1 MAPRSSRAPRA
12 RHLIPSAVLLWSA
25 VILMSWGCVADGTA
39 SAESQNIREDWVPTA
54 VAEGNLR
61 VVSFNI
67 RNFPE
72 MPVDPEAAPRPAP
85 LSYQLRTDEEA
96 LLRVLLMLDFDVMG
110 VQEIIDVALF
120 EDVIAR
126 LSERSG
132 RPYVAVLSENAN
144 DNPQHVGV
152 VVDSSKLHLVWTR
165 EHPEVDV
172 RGTLRPGFS
181 ARVESLQEDGVDFG
195 LMVLHLAS
203 GSSANRAILR
213 AEQAAVAAGIIAQQQ
228 TELGDD
234 DYLVLGDLNTARLG
248 EEFPLM
254 DESFAAGAGMDR
266 LPNESGCSSYWIK
279 KATNPKLRVS
289 WLDHVYLA
297 AFDELDDGVPVVS
310 GAHCAERL
318 CQQFES
324 TDLYSG
330 STFYNV
336 SDHCP
341 VYFEI
346 TDTDLDGDAVTP

>member
-1 MAPRSSRAPRA
+1 MTGKTPSRA
-12 RHLIPSAVLLWSA
+12 RHLAAATVPWLVVSALLLSA
-25 VILMSWGCVADGTA
+25 CVADTGA
-39 SAESQNIREDWVPTA
+39 SSESQAIREQWNPTA

-72 MPVDPEAAPRPAP
+72 MPVDPEAEPRPAP

-96 LLRVLLMLDFDVMG
+96 LLQVLTQLDFDVMA

-126 LSERSG
+126 LSERTG
-132 RPYVAVLSENAN
+132 RAYVAVLSENAN
-144 DNPQHVGV
+144 DNPQHLGV
-152 VVDSSKLHLVWTR
+152 VIDSDKMRLVWTR
-165 EHPEVDV
+165 EHPEIDV
-172 RGTLRPGFS
+172 RGTLRPGLS
-181 ARVESLQEDGVDFG
+181 ARIESLYEGGIDFG

-213 AEQAAVAAGIIAQQQ
+213 AEQVAVAAGIIAEQQA
-228 TELGDD
+228 ELGDN
-234 DYLVLGDLNTARLG
+234 DYLVLGDLNTARQG
-248 EEFPLM
+248 EEYGLM
-254 DESFAAGAGMDR
+254 DESFAAGAAMDR
-266 LPNESGCSSYWIK
+266 MPNQSGCSSYWIK
-279 KATNPKLRVS
+279 KATNPMLRVS

-297 AFDELDDGVPVVS
+297 ALDELDATVPILS

-318 CQQFES
+318 CQPFES
-324 TDLYSG
+324 TDLASG

-346 TDTDLDGDAVTP
+346 TDTDLDGPDGASA

>member
-1 MAPRSSRAPRA
+1 M
-12 RHLIPSAVLLWSA
+12 SATPHRRPKRLATPVLLCA
-25 VILMSWGCVADGTA
+25 LATLMAWGCVAEVPA
-39 SAESQNIREDWVPTA
+39 SAESQNIREQWIPSTVR
-54 VAEGNLR
+54 EGNLR

-72 MPVDPEAAPRPAP
+72 MPVDPEAEPRPVP

-96 LLRVLLMLDFDVMG
+96 LLRVLLMLDFDVMA

-120 EDVIAR
+120 QDVIAR
-126 LSERSG
+126 LSERTG

-144 DNPQHVGV
+144 GNPQHLGV
-152 VVDSSKLHLVWTR
+152 VVDSSKLHLAWTR

-172 RGTLRPGFS
+172 RGTLRPGLS
-181 ARVESLQEDGVDFG
+181 ARIESLYEGGVDFG

-203 GSSANRAILR
+203 GSSKKRAELR
-213 AEQAAVAAGIIAQQQ
+213 AEQAAVAAGIIAAEQA
-228 TELGDD
+228 ELGDD

-248 EEFPLM
+248 EEFPHI

-266 LPNESGCSSYWIK
+266 LPNASGCSSYWIK
-279 KATNPKLRVS
+279 KATNPMLRVS

-297 AFDELDDGVPVVS
+297 AFDELDATVPVVS

-324 TDLYSG
+324 TDPASG

-346 TDTDLDGDAVTP
+346 ADTDLDADTVE

>member
-1 MAPRSSRAPRA
+1 MATRSSCAPRA
-12 RHLIPSAVLLWSA
+12 RTLIPSAVLLLTA
-25 VILMSWGCVADGTA
+25 LALMTGGCVADSTA
-39 SAESQNIREDWVPTA
+39 SAESQNIREQWNPTL
-54 VAEGNLR
+54 VTEGNLR

-72 MPVDPEAAPRPAP
+72 MPVDPEAEPRPAP

-96 LLRVLLMLDFDVMG
+96 LLRVLVMLDFDVMG

-126 LSERSG
+126 LSERTG

-152 VVDSSKLHLVWTR
+152 VVDSSKLHLAWTR

-181 ARVESLQEDGVDFG
+181 ARIESLLDGGVDFTM
-195 LMVLHLAS
+195 MVLHLAS
-203 GSSANRAILR
+203 GSSNNRAILR
-213 AEQAAVAAGIIAQQQ
+213 AEQAAVAASIIAQQQ

-234 DYLVLGDLNTARLG
+234 DYLVVGDLNTARLG
-248 EEFPLM
+248 EELPMM
-254 DESFAAGAGMDR
+254 DESFATGAGMDR

-279 KATNPKLRVS
+279 KATNPMLRVS
-289 WLDHVYLA
+289 WLDHVYLS
-297 AFDELDDGVPVVS
+297 AFDELDDQVPVLS

-324 TDLYSG
+324 TDLASG

-346 TDTDLDGDAVTP
+346 TDTDLDDDAVTP